1 MSGKEVEA
9 AQIIRKLHR
18 REKAVTIWWLR
29 LFLGHHQWR

>member
-29 LFLGHHQWR
+29 